1 MKHEEIWKHIDEKLS
16 GLGITRNHIQTA
28 CEKAKLNP
36 FKGAQWTREDRSR
49 FSTEL
54 RKASKPLIVAANKA
68 DKEPATANIE
78 RIRAAG
84 YKVVPNLRRGRAGP
98 PPRLRGRAHKI
109 HARRQGLHDTPPR
122 EAQPQ
127 PDQGTGESS
136 GRRSSRCGAAL
147 GSRRR

>member
-16 GLGITRNHIQTA
+16 GLGITRNHVQTA

-36 FKGAQWTREDRSR
+36 FKGAQWTREDRVR

-68 DKEPATANIE
+68 DKEPAKANIE

-84 YKVVPNLRRGRAGP
+84 YKVVPTCAEAELALRRASEQGSSNTAW
-98 PPRLRGRAHKI
+98 
-109 HARRQGLHDTPPR
+109 RQRLHDTPP
-122 EAQPQ
+122 EKLTSNQIK
-127 PDQGTGESS
+127 D
-136 GRRSSRCGAAL
+136 
-147 GSRRR
+147 